1 MVLPY
6 IVSLLGL
13 GLLIA
18 LIITELKFTGVARR
32 LQYAGSEAANL
43 VERGSALEQ
52 QLSSAT
58 AEVKR
63 SMTLLYHQEK
73 EIDWLRAEL
82 DKRPRLATRT
92 YKILTLGIKGTGKTS
107 LTLKWANPLIDLGK
121 IEGTKIER
129 YQRTVS
135 QVLMNDVM
143 TEHVFEIGDWG
154 GEHIVE
160 ALHEL
165 IIDEI
170 HGLLL
175 VVDLGGE
182 GAKTVDPA
190 RVQAQLREFEPPS
203 LRYFFGPRTLASCQ
217 TVVLFINKA
226 DLIAGTP
233 AQVEAEAKKYYA
245 PLLNEL
251 MTYRE
256 HVDIRV
262 FVGSAS
268 YGHSIHH
275 LFSHFVVKILP
286 ASAYDAQLL
295 QRMRSDAASA
305 SPPLLNGSNDGEGL
319 SE

>member
-1 MVLPY
+1 MVPY
-6 IVSLLGL
+6 LISLLIL

-18 LIITELKFTGVARR
+18 LIITQLKVTNISRR
-32 LQYAGSEAANL
+32 LQYAGTEAANL
-43 VERGSALEQ
+43 MQRGGALEQ
-52 QLSSAT
+52 ELSSAM

-63 SMTLLYHQEK
+63 SVTLLDHQGK

-82 DKRPRLATRT
+82 DRRPRLARRT

-135 QVLMNDVM
+135 QVLVNDVM

-182 GAKTVDPA
+182 GATTVDPA
-190 RVQAQLREFEPPS
+190 RVQQQLREFEPPS
-203 LRYFFGPRTLASCQ
+203 LRYFFGPRTLASCK

-245 PLLNEL
+245 PLISEL
-251 MTYRE
+251 MKYRE
-256 HVDIRV
+256 QVDVCV

-275 LFSHFVVKILP
+275 LFSHFVVEILP
-286 ASAYDAQLL
+286 TSAYDAQLL
-295 QRMRSDAASA
+295 QRMRSDSM
-305 SPPLLNGSNDGEGL
+305 SPLSLHMNGGNSGERIGK
-319 SE
+319 

>member
-1 MVLPY
+1 MLVY
-6 IVSLLGL
+6 ILSLLGL

-18 LIITELKFTGVARR
+18 LIITQLKVTHIARR
-32 LQYAGSEAANL
+32 LQYAGAEAANL
-43 VERGSALEQ
+43 MERGGALER

-58 AEVKR
+58 AEVR
-63 SMTLLYHQEK
+63 RNITLLDHQEK
-73 EIDWLRAEL
+73 EIYWLRGEL
-82 DKRPRLATRT
+82 DKRPRLARKT

-107 LTLKWANPLIDLGK
+107 LTLKWANPLIDLGR

-135 QVLMNDVM
+135 QVLGNDLM

-175 VVDLGGE
+175 VVDLGGD
-182 GAKTVDPA
+182 GAKAVDPA
-190 RVQAQLREFEPPS
+190 RVQTQLREFEPPS
-203 LRYFFGPRTLASCQ
+203 LRYFFGPRTIASCK

-226 DLIAGTP
+226 DLIPGTP
-233 AQVEAEAKKYYA
+233 AQVEAEAKRYYA
-245 PLLNEL
+245 PLINEL
-251 MTYRE
+251 MKYGE
-256 HVDIRV
+256 QVDVCV

-286 ASAYDAQLL
+286 TSAYDTQLL
-295 QRMRSDAASA
+295 QRMTSDAASP
-305 SPPLLNGSNDGEGL
+305 SPPHLNGSNPREVFN
-319 SE
+319 E